1 MLPHTNVRSRWMN
14 KLNVNYDIMKKFLNV
29 GKYLCHLGV
38 WKVFFNRIP
47 QKQIIQQNITS
58 VFIASRWEYLLNR
71 GRQRQINPDDILG
84 KENYSV

>member
-1 MLPHTNVRSRWMN
+1 MN

-58 VFIASRWEYLLNR
+58 VFIASR
-71 GRQRQINPDDILG
+71 
-84 KENYSV
+84 